1 MYHFFLAV
9 LIMGMPEAQAVCKSW
24 KSSRAGNLDRSKISE
39 ASGLTYS
46 KNRPGAY
53 FWVNDSGNSSEIHA
67 TQENGTAIKTVSVS
81 GFGNTD
87 WEALATG
94 PCPRN
99 PAESCIYVGDLG
111 DGIGWRSN
119 FKIGVFS
126 ETEFWNSSRLTP
138 QATVE
143 FSYPGNA
150 DNSEAFIVTPKGE
163 IVILSKDSSG
173 VTEVFTVDLSGRVK
187 MIGGMNLNRII
198 APARDKAPR
207 VTDASLSADGKSVLI
222 LTYGDILELS
232 LEKLMTASVG
242 VAGKDHTV
250 IKGPGFSQQETL
262 TYSASGNK
270 FIVSSESPDGDH
282 PTITAYECA
291 GI

>member
-1 MYHFFLAV
+1 MNQI
-9 LIMGMPEAQAVCKSW
+9 LIALFIFGMSEAQAVCKNW
-24 KSSRAGNLDRSKISE
+24 KSSRTGNLDRSKISE

-46 KNRPGAY
+46 KNRPGFF

-67 TQENGTAIKTVSVS
+67 TQENGSAVKTVTVS
-81 GFGNTD
+81 GFGNLD

-99 PAESCIYVGDLG
+99 PADSCIYVGDLG

-126 ETEFWNSSRLTP
+126 ETDFWNSTRLSP
-138 QATVE
+138 QASVD

-150 DNSEAFIVTPKGE
+150 KNSEAFFVTPKGE
-163 IVILSKDSSG
+163 IVVLSKDSSG
-173 VTEVFTVDLSGRVK
+173 VSEVFTVDLSGRVK
-187 MIGGMNLNRII
+187 MIGALNLNRVL
-198 APARDKAPR
+198 APAREKAPR
-207 VTDASLSADGKSVLI
+207 VTDAALSADGKTVLI
-222 LTYGDILELS
+222 LTYGDILEVS
-232 LEKLMTASVG
+232 LEKLMTASIG
-242 VAGKDHTV
+242 VVGKDHNV

-262 TYSASGNK
+262 SYTTAGNK
-270 FIVSSESPDGDH
+270 FLVSTESANGEQ
-282 PTITAYECA
+282 PTITTYECS

>member
-1 MYHFFLAV
+1 MHHFFLAV
-9 LIMGMPEAQAVCKSW
+9 LIMGLSEAHAVCKNW
-24 KSSRAGNLDRSKISE
+24 KSSRAGNLDRSKLSE

-46 KNRPGAY
+46 KNRPGAF

-67 TQENGTAIKTVSVS
+67 TQENGTAIKTVVLS

-94 PCPRN
+94 PCPRT
-99 PAESCIYVGDLG
+99 PGESCIYVGDLG

-126 ETEFWNSSRLTP
+126 ESDFWNSSRISP
-138 QATVE
+138 QATIE

-173 VTEVFTVDLSGRVK
+173 TTEVFTVDLSGRTK
-187 MIGGMNLNRII
+187 MIGAMNLNRII

-207 VTDASLSADGKSVLI
+207 VTDASLSPDGKTVLI

-242 VAGKDHTV
+242 VAGTDHTV
-250 IKGPGFSQQETL
+250 IKGPNFSQQETL
-262 TYSASGNK
+262 SYTAAGKK
-270 FIVSSESPDGDH
+270 FLVSSESPDGDQ
-282 PTITAYECA
+282 PAIISYECA

>member
-1 MYHFFLAV
+1 MNRI
-9 LIMGMPEAQAVCKSW
+9 LIALIILGMSEAQAVCKNW
-24 KSSRAGNLDRSKISE
+24 TSSRAGNLDRSKISE

-46 KNRPGAY
+46 KNRPGVF
-53 FWVNDSGNSSEIHA
+53 FWINDSGNSSEIHA
-67 TQENGTAIKTVSVS
+67 TQENGTAVKTVTVS
-81 GFGNTD
+81 GFRNTD

-126 ETEFWNSSRLTP
+126 ETDFWNSTRLSP
-138 QATVE
+138 QATVD

-150 DNSEAFIVTPKGE
+150 NNSEAFIVTPKGE
-163 IVILSKDSSG
+163 IIVLSKDSSG
-173 VTEVFTVDLSGRVK
+173 VSEIFTVDLSGRVK
-187 MIGGMNLNRII
+187 MVGALNLNRVL

-207 VTDASLSADGKSVLI
+207 ITDASLSADGKSVLI
-222 LTYGDILELS
+222 LTYGDILEVS
-232 LEKLMTASVG
+232 LEKLLTASVG

-262 TYSASGNK
+262 SYSAAGNK
-270 FIVSSESPDGDH
+270 FLVSTESENGE
-282 PTITAYECA
+282 PTPIMTYECS